1 MLNSNLKNAKILI
14 VDDQQHNIDVLTGL
28 LEITGYPNYTTC
40 ADSRKVI
47 DLFNTFKPH
56 LILLDLMMPHFNG
69 FQIMEQ
75 LKPLIPLDSFLP
87 ILVLTADIKT
97 ETKQQ
102 ALANGAADFLT
113 KPFDLIEVELRTRN
127 LLKSLYLHQQ
137 LENKNLILEEKV
149 KERTAVLEKTN
160 IELVAAKDKAEE
172 CNRLKSAF
180 LSNMSH
186 EIRTPMN
193 GILNFSELLKD
204 PELKVEK
211 QQLFLNIMEKSAKRL
226 LVTINDIIDISKIE
240 SGLMEL
246 SISTFDLNRQIEEI
260 EAFFMPEAEKKGI
273 QLKVTNNI
281 STQDSLISS
290 DSGKIYSILLNLV
303 KNALKFTLEGRVE
316 LVCSKKG
323 NQLEFYV
330 KDTGIGIPLD
340 RQPFIFDRFV
350 QADIEDKAVN
360 EGSGLGLAISKAY
373 AEMLDG
379 KLWVESEEGNGAIF
393 YFTLPLHTE
402 KKGQKNIEDPTKET
416 DYSNKIKK
424 LKILIAEDDE
434 VSSILLSTI
443 LAEINPEILH
453 AKTGVEAVKACQE
466 NPDLDLILMDVKMP
480 EMNGHE
486 ATRQIRL
493 FNENVIIIAQ
503 SAYALSGESERAI
516 NSGCNSYI
524 SKPIIK
530 GELMDKL
537 YEYFTQTIKEGNNY

>member
-14 VDDQQHNIDVLTGL
+14 IDDQQQNIDLLTGL
-28 LEITGYPNYTTC
+28 LEITGYKNHTTC
-40 ADSRKVI
+40 SDSRKVI

-56 LILLDLMMPHFNG
+56 LIMLDLMMPHFNG
-69 FQIMEQ
+69 FQIMDQ
-75 LKPLIPLDSFLP
+75 LKPFTPFGTFLP
-87 ILVLTADIKT
+87 ILVITADIKT
-97 ETKQQ
+97 ETKQK

-113 KPFDLIEVELRTRN
+113 KPFDLIEVELRIRN
-127 LLKSLYLHQQ
+127 LLKSLYMHQQ
-137 LENKNLILEEKV
+137 LENQNLILEEKV
-149 KERTAVLEKTN
+149 KKRTAALEKTN
-160 IELVAAKDKAEE
+160 IELVAAKEKAEE
-172 CNRLKSAF
+172 SNRLKSAF

-211 QQLFLNIMEKSAKRL
+211 QQLFLNIIEKSANRL
-226 LVTINDIIDISKIE
+226 MFTINNIVDISKIE

-273 QLKVTNNI
+273 QFKVTNTI

-303 KNALKFTLEGRVE
+303 KNAIKFTFEGSVE

-323 NQLEFYV
+323 NQLEFYA

-350 QADIEDKAVN
+350 QADIEDKAVH

-373 AEMLDG
+373 TEMLDG
-379 KLWVESEEGNGAIF
+379 KLWVDSEEGNGSIF
-393 YFTLPLHTE
+393 YFTMPLQTGRKE
-402 KKGQKNIEDPTKET
+402 QKIAEDPTEAT
-416 DYSNKIKK
+416 DNSTVIKN

-434 VSSILLSTI
+434 VSCILLSTI
-443 LAEINPEILH
+443 LAEINAEILT

-486 ATRQIRL
+486 ATRQIRQ
-493 FNENVIIIAQ
+493 FNEDIIIIAQ
-503 SAYALSGESERAI
+503 SAYALIGESKRAL

-530 GELMDKL
+530 DELMSQI
-537 YEYFTQTIKEGNNY
+537 YEYFR